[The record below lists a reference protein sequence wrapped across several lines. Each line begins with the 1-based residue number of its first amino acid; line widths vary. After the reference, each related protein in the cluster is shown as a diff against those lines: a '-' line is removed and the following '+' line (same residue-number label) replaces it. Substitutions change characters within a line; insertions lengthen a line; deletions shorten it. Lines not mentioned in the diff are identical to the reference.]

1 MVERTMNYI
10 KNLRKLVCGDAT
22 LNSWQV
28 QDLVERVIRKEY
40 WVENGDR
47 PNGAIPGTGRV
58 KDLLTD
64 KDLSNPKYL
73 SKSIDDE
80 TTVL

>member
-1 MVERTMNYI
+1 MNNYI
-10 KNLRKLVCGDAT
+10 ANLRKLVCGGDDP
-22 LNSWQV
+22 SDGSQV
-28 QDLVERVIRKEY
+28 RDLVERVIRKEY
-40 WVENGDR
+40 WVVNGNR
-47 PNGAIPGTGRV
+47 ANGASSGTGRV

-80 TTVL
+80 NTVL